1 MHRVDVVAFASVFA
15 GAGGAGDEEFFAGQ
29 SVARPLLEQG
39 RAGEPVHGELQDDAI
54 CGFHRLLLGG
64 DVDAEAG
71 VEIVHPAHND
81 IIAKTLGSLSQRTV
95 DP

>member
-1 MHRVDVVAFASVFA
+1 LSR
-15 GAGGAGDEEFFAGQ
+15 GG
-29 SVARPLLEQG
+29 LENQY
-39 RAGEPVHGELQDDAI
+39 GELQDDAI